1 MKKLFCSAVAVMT
14 ICWALGL
21 VVLAPVAQAATLVSG
36 DLIKASSPSVYY
48 YGENGK
54 RYVFPDLKTY
64 QTWYGD
70 DFSTVKKITDA
81 QLGDIAIGGNVTYRP
96 GARMIKVNSD
106 PKVYAVSKGGV
117 LRWIKSEE
125 IAVCIFGSNW
135 SSLVSDLPD
144 SFFVNY
150 TTGAEL
156 TTCSD
161 YDKVAIMASA
171 PTINADKSLT
181 ELTICSSIECL
192 IALAENC
199 QIGEFDYA
207 QTIPFP
213 FSPLMTYN
221 AVTSFKI
228 KGWDANGDCTFDQQ
242 NKTVLLSVTPE
253 NKQKM
258 IADGKTGAEI
268 DAQLQMI
275 NDSYKAV
282 ADQVNQC
289 QGTNENVA
297 TYLKNLEIG
306 KNVSVSCSL
315 GVGSST
321 CTYEPNISCVSTRVQ
336 NHSNPNC
343 TLSTLTSELGLYPGV
358 SVSIPAT
365 GYNDGSQLSW
375 QISDPSI
382 ASVSATNGESVM
394 IGGIKAGST
403 ELKITDN
410 AVGADCF
417 VTIPVTVGQNNY

>member
-1 MKKLFCSAVAVMT
+1 MKT
-14 ICWALGL
+14 IRALLLVIVLLL
-21 VVLAPVAQAATLVSG
+21 VVDSALAYYIWTTQWEAILNFIEVRNSG
-36 DLIKASSPSVYY
+36 EAFL
-48 YGENGK
+48 
-54 RYVFPDLKTY
+54 
-64 QTWYGD
+64 
-70 DFSTVKKITDA
+70 
-81 QLGDIAIGGNVTYRP
+81 
-96 GARMIKVNSD
+96 
-106 PKVYAVSKGGV
+106 
-117 LRWIKSEE
+117 
-125 IAVCIFGSNW
+125 
-135 SSLVSDLPD
+135 SDLNQKYPE
-144 SFFVNY
+144 FEQINNNQPAVENNENLNVNQDIKQGS
-150 TTGAEL
+150 TK
-156 TTCSD
+156 CSTMD
-161 YDKVAIMASA
+161 
-171 PTINADKSLT
+171 
-181 ELTICSSIECL
+181 CL

-213 FSPLMTYN
+213 FEPLMTYN
-221 AVTSFKI
+221 AVTYFKI
-228 KGWDANGDCTFDQQ
+228 KGLDANGDCTFDQQ
-242 NKTVLLSVTPE
+242 TKTVLLSVTHE
-253 NKQKM
+253 NKQKI
-258 IADGKTGAEI
+258 IADGNTEAEI

-282 ADQVNQC
+282 VDQVNQC

-315 GVGSST
+315 GVGSSI
-321 CTYEPNISCVSTRVQ
+321 CTYEPNINCVSARVQ

-417 VTIPVTVGQNNY
+417 VTIPVTVETINI